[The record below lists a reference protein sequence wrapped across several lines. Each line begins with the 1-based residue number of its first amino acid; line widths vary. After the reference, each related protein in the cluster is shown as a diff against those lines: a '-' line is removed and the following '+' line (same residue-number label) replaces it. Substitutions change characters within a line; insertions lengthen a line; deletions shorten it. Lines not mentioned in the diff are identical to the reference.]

1 MLAEERISNSD
12 ELEFAV
18 FCIESIA
25 EKLGKNATDIYNAL
39 TEKSNILNSYI
50 VPEYEAL
57 HTQSREYIVNDILEV
72 MKERGHHFPL

>member
-25 EKLGKNATDIYNAL
+25 EKLEKNATDIYNAL

-72 MKERGHHFPL
+72 MKERGVEV